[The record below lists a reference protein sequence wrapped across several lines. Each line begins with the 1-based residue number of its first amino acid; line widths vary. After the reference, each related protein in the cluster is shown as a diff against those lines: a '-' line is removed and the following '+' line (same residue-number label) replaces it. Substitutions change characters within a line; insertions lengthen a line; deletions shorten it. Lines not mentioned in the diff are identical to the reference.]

1 MINGRYA
8 QMLAIL
14 APTATELGRIQRV
27 VGRVGV
33 AKITLH
39 VSGIGRS
46 ATLRACN
53 KIAAWKPDAIIM
65 TGFCGATDP
74 ELNTGD
80 LHIAGTFIYGEE
92 AACLP
97 SDLRFQSTLLSV
109 ATSCELATCAEP
121 SATIDHV
128 ADAAEKAALRDSLG
142 VASVNMEDYWAA
154 GAAARAGIPFVSLRA
169 VLDTARESLP
179 PFLSDG
185 NKSSRRIV
193 WDVVMKPARTAGT
206 VRLARQAH
214 LARRNLARCIF
225 QAISSNPLCAVA
237 QPAGKP

>member
-1 MINGRYA
+1 
-8 QMLAIL
+8 
-14 APTATELGRIQRV
+14 
-27 VGRVGV
+27 
-33 AKITLH
+33 
-39 VSGIGRS
+39 
-46 ATLRACN
+46 
-53 KIAAWKPDAIIM
+53 M

-80 LHIAGTFIYGEE
+80 LHIAGTFIHGEE
-92 AACLP
+92 APCLP
-97 SDLRFQSTLLSV
+97 SDFGFRSALLSA
-109 ATSCELATCAEP
+109 ATGCELVTCAEP

-128 ADAAEKAALRDSLG
+128 ADAAEKATLRDSLG

-154 GAAARAGIPFVSLRA
+154 SAAARAGIPFVSLRA

-179 PFLSDG
+179 LFLSDG

-214 LARRNLARCIF
+214 VARRNLARCIS
-225 QAISSNPLCAVA
+225 QAISSNPLCTVA